1 MYCNACGQSLS
12 EQARFCSNC
21 GRGIGNPH
29 GVSRLVRHRFNRK
42 IAGVCS
48 GIAEHVE
55 LDASLVR
62 LLWVLV
68 TLASGFFPGVVTY
81 ILAWIIIPEEPA
93 YAPLPATTQQQP
105 VAG

>member
-1 MYCNACGQSLS
+1 MYCNACGQALTD
-12 EQARFCSNC
+12 QARFCSHC
-21 GRGIGNPH
+21 GRGVGH
-29 GVSRLVRHRFNRK
+29 SHATRLVRHRFDRK

-48 GIAEHVE
+48 GIAEHIE

-62 LLWVLV
+62 LIWVLV

-81 ILAWIIIPEEPA
+81 ILAWIIIPEEPTF
-93 YAPLPATTQQQP
+93 APLPVASQQQP